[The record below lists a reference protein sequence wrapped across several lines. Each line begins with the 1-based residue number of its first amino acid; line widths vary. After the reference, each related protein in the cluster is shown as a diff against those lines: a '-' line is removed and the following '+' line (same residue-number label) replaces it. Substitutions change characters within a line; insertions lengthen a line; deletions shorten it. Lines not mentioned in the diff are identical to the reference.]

1 MILFHLFLTSL
12 PLVLDRQLKFLKNL
26 IIALLTTIKRYWRF
40 ITLLVLTA
48 ISIFSLTPLAVL
60 PPTPGTDKT
69 HHFIAYATL
78 MLPTALR
85 KPKHLPLISLF
96 FIAWSGAIE
105 LIQPYVNRYGE
116 LQDLA
121 ANAGGL
127 ICGWLIAKALRRFFL
142 LDSNK

>member
-1 MILFHLFLTSL
+1 M
-12 PLVLDRQLKFLKNL
+12 KNL
-26 IIALLTTIKRYWRF
+26 IIALLSLIKKYWTF
-40 ITLLVLTA
+40 ITLLILTV
-48 ISIFSLTPLAVL
+48 ITIFSLTPLATL
-60 PPTPGTDKT
+60 PPAPGTDKT
-69 HHFIAYATL
+69 HHFVAYATL

-96 FIAWSGAIE
+96 FLGWSGAIE

-127 ICGWLIAKALRRFFL
+127 ICGWLIAKVLQRI
-142 LDSNK
+142 STVSSP